1 MKRAVWKWL
10 FYAKAPAYTTLGWDD
25 ICSKRN
31 DCQECKEKDHLS
43 RSVLIVA
50 HSRTISSTRSQLVKH
65 RRVVTSLVSI
75 VLSSSDHIM
84 VIDHTINSISI
95 SISSIS
101 IIMAGF
107 EPVQVANCHL
117 DVPKS
122 SIQHLAKSREWN
134 KNCQRASPSYVRRT
148 FYNVPETLS
157 GIPPF
162 HQSCGGDLL

>member
-10 FYAKAPAYTTLGWDD
+10 FYAKAPAHTTLGWDD

-75 VLSSSDHIM
+75 VLSSIDHIM
-84 VIDHTINSISI
+84 VISMSM
-95 SISSIS
+95 SSVSMSSMS
-101 IIMAGF
+101 IIMAGVG
-107 EPVQVANCHL
+107 PVQVAYCHL

-122 SIQHLAKSREWN
+122 SIQHLAHQYFHNPEYGISDTNRHALRSLNLSHDK
-134 KNCQRASPSYVRRT
+134 KQRM
-148 FYNVPETLS
+148 E
-157 GIPPF
+157 
-162 HQSCGGDLL
+162 

>member
-31 DCQECKEKDHLS
+31 DCQDHLS

-75 VLSSSDHIM
+75 VLSSIDHIM
-84 VIDHTINSISI
+84 VISMSM
-95 SISSIS
+95 SSVSMSSMS
-101 IIMAGF
+101 IIMAGVG
-107 EPVQVANCHL
+107 PVQVANCHL